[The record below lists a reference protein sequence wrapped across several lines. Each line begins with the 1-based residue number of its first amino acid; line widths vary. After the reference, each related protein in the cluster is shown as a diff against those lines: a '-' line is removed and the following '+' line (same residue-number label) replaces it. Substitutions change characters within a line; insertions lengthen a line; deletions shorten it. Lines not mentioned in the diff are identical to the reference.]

1 MQLVGLGA
9 VVIADIGLGRA
20 EVHLDTAVRG
30 HWEPRKRCCAVPLR
44 APSARDRA
52 RARESLHAA
61 AEVDRLGRQ
70 GQ

>member
-1 MQLVGLGA
+1 VQLVGLGA

-44 APSARDRA
+44 ARPPRAIA
-52 RARESLHAA
+52 RARVSAA
-61 AEVDRLGRQ
+61 AEVDRLQ
-70 GQ
+70 A